1 MPIRIQ
7 EKLLYRHSAYTV
19 GKSHCWR
26 LRIDLRNCDQKGSKI
41 LVFELLQRRSFL
53 DFEDKSSKQPIFLWH
68 STDLGKKSE
77 NRRQK
82 FQKKVFLAQNQTSL

>member
-1 MPIRIQ
+1 M
-7 EKLLYRHSAYTV
+7 
-19 GKSHCWR
+19 
-26 LRIDLRNCDQKGSKI
+26 
-41 LVFELLQRRSFL
+41 LVFELLQRRYFL

-68 STDLGKKSE
+68 STDLGKKIE